1 MQTNKLM
8 LVVLAIGIA
17 VAGCEIPKKP
27 DFTTSHKVEAPVLY
41 NKTYQFMGDSTAL
54 IDTTSGDLDSLFT
67 VNGTNNFITISKEQD
82 FEFGDLNDAVP
93 VVSVDPTSFESEVGE
108 IELTDFSSGGGDL
121 GSANIEEVTGSDPNL
136 VPANTPIPA
145 GNNSASPVRIGIGA
159 NTDFFQSATIKS
171 GAMVLQL
178 SNTLGF
184 DFETATIQV
193 IDTVT
198 NISIGSAA
206 EFSATNGNQLQDGD
220 TETATIN
227 FSEGDQLTNLGV
239 EITVSWQNFAFPAD
253 PQALTVNSVQ
263 GENLIV
269 SQVQAALDEQDF
281 TTTSTATFGDE
292 EFEFTSPDHFVLL
305 ETGRIIVE
313 PVENEMEFRV
323 TMEIVFT
330 DIREC
335 PASLV
340 GNNFVT
346 NNNPLTIDY
355 SGNERIRRAEN
366 GVSGF
371 SPEANISLAGC
382 KLYATNNEV
391 AYTISATT
399 ENTKDAAPGDQVR
412 VINETQSISSSV
424 EISNLQIQEATGIV
438 KQQIVLLNDE
448 DATDVDDDLDLFND
462 NEAELTEIDGLSD
475 LSSQLDGLNFT
486 NPRLSI
492 NYTSNITVPTTIYG
506 AFVGINGEGE
516 ERFLRGLTPAGMPQS
531 EFEVAADDPISG
543 LKIRGNDLLPEQMIK
558 FTLDTPANPGD
569 EIITAIEFNRTN
581 TSVVNFLN
589 NLPSEIRF
597 IGKAVVNED
606 EEEVTILNNLSFEPK
621 IAIDIPLAFSTAE
634 AATFTDTTKN
644 DLSDLPSPEK
654 GDDTFIK
661 TGNIVIDYENGLPLS
676 VNLVVTFLDSLEN
689 EITSIPQ
696 GADNLGIL
704 AAGINDDTR
713 FANDPTPGT
722 IQIALTEAQ
731 IRDLFKTRFLKVSAS
746 LVTTDNTGN
755 GEGDNIRMRT
765 TDFITLSLRAELN
778 IETQVG
784 GN

>member
-8 LVVLAIGIA
+8 LAVLAIGIA

-93 VVSVDPTSFESEVGE
+93 VVSVDPTEFESQVGE
-108 IELTDFSSGGGDL
+108 IELTDFSSGNGDL
-121 GSANIEEVTGSDPNL
+121 GSANIEEVTGSDPNV
-136 VPANTPIPA
+136 VPAGTPIPA
-145 GNNSASPVRIGIGA
+145 GNNAASPVRIGIGA
-159 NTDFFQSATIKS
+159 NTDFFQSATVKS

-193 IDTVT
+193 IDTLT
-198 NISIGSAA
+198 NTPIGSAA
-206 EFSATNGNQLQDGD
+206 QFSAANGNQLQDGD
-220 TETATIN
+220 TETASIN
-227 FSEGDQLTNLGV
+227 FSEGDELRNLGV

-253 PQALTVNSVQ
+253 PEALTVNSVQ
-263 GENLIV
+263 GENLVV
-269 SQVQAALDEQDF
+269 SEVQAALDEQDF
-281 TTTSTATFGDE
+281 STTSTATFGDE
-292 EFEFTSPDHFVLL
+292 EFEFTSPNHFVQL
-305 ETGRIIVE
+305 ETGRIIVA
-313 PVENEMEFRV
+313 PVENEMEFRI
-323 TMEIVFT
+323 TMEIIFT

-335 PASLV
+335 PAALV

-355 SGNERIRRAEN
+355 SGNERIRRAN
-366 GVSGF
+366 GGVSGF

-448 DATDVDDDLDLFND
+448 DPADTDDNLDLFND

-516 ERFLRGLTPAGMPQS
+516 QRFLRGLAGEQ
-531 EFEVAADDPISG
+531 FEVLADDPIDG
-543 LKIRGNDLLPEQMIK
+543 LQIRGQDLLPEQMIK

-569 EIITAIEFNRTN
+569 EIVTSLEFNRNN

-606 EEEVTILNNLSFEPK
+606 EDEVTILNNLSFTPK
-621 IAIDIPLAFSTAE
+621 IAIDIPLAFSTE
-634 AATFTDTTKN
+634 TAATFTDTSKN
-644 DLSDLPSPEK
+644 DLGDLPSQEK

-661 TGNIVIDYENGLPLS
+661 NGSLVIDYVNGLPLS
-676 VNLVVTFLDSLEN
+676 VNLVVTFMDSLKN

-713 FANDPTPGT
+713 FANDPTPGS
-722 IQIALTEAQ
+722 IEISLTEAQ
-731 IRDLFKTRFLKVSAS
+731 INDLYKTRFLKVSAS
-746 LVTTDNTGN
+746 LITTDNTGN
-755 GEGDNIRMRT
+755 GEGDNIRLRT

-778 IETQVG
+778 IESQVG

>member
-1 MQTNKLM
+1 MQINKLL
-8 LVVLAIGIA
+8 LVVLAIGVA

-27 DFTTSHKVEAPVLY
+27 DFRTSQKVEAPVLY

-93 VVSVDPTSFESEVGE
+93 AVSVEPTEFESEVGE
-108 IELTDFSSGGGDL
+108 IELNDFSSGGGDL

-136 VPANTPIPA
+136 VPAGTPIPA

-171 GAMVLQL
+171 GAMAVQL

-198 NISIGSAA
+198 NTPIGSAA
-206 EFSATNGNQLQDGD
+206 EFSATNGNQLLDD
-220 TETATIN
+220 ATETASIT
-227 FSEGDQLTNLGV
+227 FSEGDELRNLGV
-239 EITVSWQNFAFPAD
+239 EITVSWQNFSFPAD

-269 SQVQAALDEQDF
+269 SEVQAALDEQDF

-292 EFEFTSPDHFVLL
+292 EFEFTSPNHFVQL
-305 ETGRIIVE
+305 ETGRIIVA
-313 PVENEMEFRV
+313 PVENEMEFRI

-346 NNNPLTIDY
+346 NNDPLTIDY
-355 SGNERIRRAEN
+355 SGNERIRRAN
-366 GVSGF
+366 GGVSGF

-412 VINETQSISSSV
+412 VINETQAISSSV

-448 DATDVDDDLDLFND
+448 DAQDADDDLDLFND

-492 NYTSNITVPTTIYG
+492 NYTSDITVPTTIYG

-516 ERFLRGLTPAGMPQS
+516 ERFLRGLAGE
-531 EFEVAADDPISG
+531 EFEVQAGDPIDG
-543 LKIRGNDLLPEQMIK
+543 LQIRGTDLLPEQMIK
-558 FTLDTPANPGD
+558 FTLDTPETPGD
-569 EIITAIEFNRTN
+569 SITTEIEFNRTN

-606 EEEVTILNNLSFEPK
+606 EEEVTILNNLNFTPK
-621 IAIDIPLAFSTAE
+621 IAIDIPLAFSTE
-634 AATFTDTTKN
+634 QAATFTDTTKN
-644 DLSDLPSPEK
+644 DLGDLPSEEK
-654 GDDTFIK
+654 GDELFIENGK
-661 TGNIVIDYENGLPLS
+661 LIIEYTNGLPLS
-676 VNLVVTFLDSLEN
+676 VNLNITFMDSLKQ

-696 GADNLGIL
+696 GADDLGIL

-722 IQIALTEAQ
+722 IEISLT
-731 IRDLFKTRFLKVSAS
+731 KTQLDELYKTKFLKVAAS
-746 LVTTDNTGN
+746 LVTTDNSGN

-778 IETQVG
+778 IESQVG

>member
-1 MQTNKLM
+1 MQTKKLL
-8 LVVLAIGIA
+8 LVVLAIGVA

-27 DFTTSHKVEAPVLY
+27 DFRTSQKVEAPVLY

-93 VVSVDPTSFESEVGE
+93 VVSVDPTSFESQVGE
-108 IELTDFSSGGGDL
+108 IELTDFSSGNGDL
-121 GSANIEEVTGSDPNL
+121 GSADIQEVTGSDPNL
-136 VPANTPIPA
+136 VPAGTPIAA
-145 GNNSASPVRIGIGA
+145 GDNSASPVRIGIGA

-171 GAMVLQL
+171 GAMVVQL

-198 NISIGSAA
+198 NNPVGDAA
-206 EFSATNGNQLQDGD
+206 EFSAANGNQLLDD
-220 TETATIN
+220 ATETASIN

-239 EITVSWQNFAFPAD
+239 EITVSWQAFNFPAD
-253 PQALTVNSVQ
+253 PQALIVNSVE
-263 GENLIV
+263 GDNLV
-269 SQVQAALDEQDF
+269 ASQVQAALDEQDF
-281 TTTSTATFGDE
+281 STTSTATFGDE
-292 EFEFTSPDHFVLL
+292 EFEFTSSDHFVQL
-305 ETGRIIVE
+305 ETGRIIVS
-313 PVENEMEFRV
+313 PVENEMEFRI
-323 TMEIVFT
+323 TMEIVFD

-346 NNNPLTIDY
+346 NNNPLTLDY

-382 KLYATNNEV
+382 KLFATNNEV
-391 AYTISATT
+391 AYTITAAT
-399 ENTKDAAPGDQVR
+399 ENTKDAPQGDQVR
-412 VINETQSISSSV
+412 VINESQSISSEV
-424 EISNLQIQEATGIV
+424 EISNLVIQEATGIV

-448 DATDVDDDLDLFND
+448 DPQDIDDNLDLFND
-462 NEAELTEIDGLSD
+462 FEAQLTEIDGLSD
-475 LSSQLDGLNFT
+475 LSSQLDGINFT

-492 NYTSNITVPTTIYG
+492 NYTSDITVPTTIYG

-516 ERFLRGLTPAGMPQS
+516 ERFLRGLAGE
-531 EFEVAADDPISG
+531 EFDVQAGDPIDG
-543 LKIRGNDLLPEQMIK
+543 LQIRGSNLLPEQMIK
-558 FTLDTPANPGD
+558 FTLDTPETPGD
-569 EIITAIEFNRTN
+569 SITTEIEFNRNN

-597 IGKAVVNED
+597 IGKAVVNENED
-606 EEEVTILNNLSFEPK
+606 EATILNNLNFTPK
-621 IAIDIPLAFSTAE
+621 IAIDIPLAFSSE
-634 AATFTDTTKN
+634 EATFTDTTKN
-644 DLSDLPSPEK
+644 DLGDLPSEEK
-654 GDDTFIK
+654 GDDLFIK
-661 TGNIVIDYENGLPLS
+661 NGNLVIDYENGLPLS
-676 VNLVVTFLDSLEN
+676 VNLNITFMDSLKN

-696 GADNLGIL
+696 GSDNLGIL

-722 IQIALTEAQ
+722 IQISLSESQ
-731 IRDLFKTRFLKVSAS
+731 LRDLYKTKFLKVSAS
-746 LVTTDNTGN
+746 LVTTDNSGN
-755 GEGDNIRMRT
+755 GQGDNIRMRT
-765 TDFITLSLRAELN
+765 TDFITLSLRAELF
-778 IETQVG
+778 IESQVG